1 MRLDTFVMEVARA
14 SATFLVGIL
23 RQETV
28 AVCTPPLFRSAHT
41 ARKQKPPLCSSLSLP
56 LKVWPRSAL
65 RVALR
70 DEEEPSEEPFE
81 SKFSA
86 HTLR

>member
-1 MRLDTFVMEVARA
+1 MRLDALVMEIARA
-14 SATFLVGIL
+14 SATFLVCIL
-23 RQETV
+23 REKTI
-28 AVCTPPLFRSAHT
+28 AVCTPPLLYSAHT